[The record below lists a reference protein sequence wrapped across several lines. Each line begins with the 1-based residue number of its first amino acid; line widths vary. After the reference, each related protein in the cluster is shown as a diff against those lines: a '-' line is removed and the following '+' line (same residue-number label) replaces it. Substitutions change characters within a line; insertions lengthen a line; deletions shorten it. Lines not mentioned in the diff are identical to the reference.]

1 MTTKAFQAEADWLAA
16 FAEPTRLAVLRLP
29 ATGEQ
34 TVGVM
39 AKALK
44 IEIVNVSHHLG
55 VMRGASVVKC
65 DRDGRFMRYI
75 LLGAKATATA
85 LELTHPG
92 GMKVRIPLN

>member
-1 MTTKAFQAEADWLAA
+1 
-16 FAEPTRLAVLRLP
+16 
-29 ATGEQ
+29 
-34 TVGVM
+34 M

-55 VMRGASVVKC
+55 VMRGTGVVKC
-65 DRDGRFMRYI
+65 ERDGRFMRYT

-92 GMKVRIPLN
+92 GMTVSIPLN